1 MFLEVELK
9 EDVGEINRRDLLH
22 KTYILLSCQ
31 STVCKEKI
39 PFIGQNEI
47 AGFTKLYIPRYLAT

>member
-22 KTYILLSCQ
+22 KTYILLLCQ

-39 PFIGQNEI
+39 SFIGQNETV
-47 AGFTKLYIPRYLAT
+47 GFTKLYIPRYLAT